1 MEEGRISLS
10 KRELKRILVLERVA
24 SGSMSCSEAALS
36 LGLTPRQVRRL
47 REKYATEGAKGLI
60 HGNRG
65 RKPSHALSEEL
76 RSLVAKLYEEK
87 YSDSNFT
94 HCGELLAEH
103 EGIVLST
110 SSVARILQLEGHK
123 SKRGH
128 KRRPRRHR
136 SRERRTQS
144 GMLWQTDATPYA
156 WLGGEAGSFA
166 LHAAIDDATGTV
178 VGAVFM
184 PNECAD
190 GYVRVMC
197 EGIERYGVPLGLY
210 SDRHAIFRSPKEKL
224 TLAQE
229 LDGEQVPLSNFGKA
243 LAELH
248 IEHITASTPQAKGR
262 IERLWETLQDRL
274 PVELRLLG
282 VRCIGEANKVLPG
295 LIAKHNEKYSVSSAE
310 AATAYVPLDPKVR
323 LEHVFALRETRKVS
337 GGGSISYKGSSY
349 VSADPG
355 DVFEART
362 AVEVRETRS
371 GDILIWHEG
380 HAVALRKLEKEA
392 HSLPEKEKRGEPREA
407 YKPQEDHPWR
417 ASYKTMRHAGSRS
430 NANAVAVR

>member
-1 MEEGRISLS
+1 MA
-10 KRELKRILVLERVA
+10 KRELKRVLVLERVA
-24 SGSMSCSEAALS
+24 SGSMSCSEAASS

-47 REKYATEGAKGLI
+47 RVKYATEGAKGLI

-65 RKPSHALSEEL
+65 RQPSHAVSEEL
-76 RSLVAKLYEEK
+76 RSQVTRLYEEK

-94 HCGELLAEH
+94 HCSELLAEH
-103 EGIVLST
+103 EGIVLSA
-110 SSVARILQLEGHK
+110 SSVSRILKLEGHK

-156 WLGGEAGSFA
+156 WLGEAYGRFA
-166 LHAAIDDATGTV
+166 LHAAIDDATGVV
-178 VGAVFM
+178 VGAAFT

-190 GYVRVMC
+190 GYVRAMC
-197 EGIERYGVPLGLY
+197 EGIERYGIPLGLY
-210 SDRHAIFRSPKEKL
+210 SDRHAIFRSPKERL
-224 TLAQE
+224 TLEQE

-282 VRCIGEANKVLPG
+282 VGSIEDANRVLPD
-295 LIAKHNEKYSVSSAE
+295 LIARHNEKYSVPPAE
-310 AATAYVPLDPKVR
+310 TATAYVPLDPKIR
-323 LEHVFALRETRKVS
+323 LDHVFVLRDVRKVS
-337 GGGSISYKGSSY
+337 SGGSISYKGSSY
-349 VSADPG
+349 VPADPG
-355 DVFEART
+355 DVFEVRT
-362 AVEVRETRS
+362 TVEIRETRS
-371 GDILIWHEG
+371 GDILIWREG
-380 HAVALRKLEKEA
+380 HAIALRKLETKA
-392 HSLPEKEKRGEPREA
+392 RPFPEKVKKEKPLKAHTPHEN
-407 YKPQEDHPWR
+407 HPWR
-417 ASYKTMRHAGSRS
+417 TSYKTMRHAGNRS
-430 NANAVAVR
+430 STNAVAAR